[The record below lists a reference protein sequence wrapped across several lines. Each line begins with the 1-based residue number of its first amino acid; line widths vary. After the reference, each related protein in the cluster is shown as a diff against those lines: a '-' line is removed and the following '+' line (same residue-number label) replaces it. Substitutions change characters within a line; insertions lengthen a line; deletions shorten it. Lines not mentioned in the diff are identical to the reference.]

1 MTRGLL
7 QWFPEWPV
15 TAGFGLAPAG
25 RFAAWAPP
33 ATPAIGTL
41 RAAVARAAFASQ
53 LRRTLGASTHGNDPG
68 IGV

>member
-1 MTRGLL
+1 
-7 QWFPEWPV
+7 
-15 TAGFGLAPAG
+15 LALPG
-25 RFAAWAPP
+25 WVAAWAPP